1 MPGHTHTKGP
11 IRRGLVLRLSPS
23 FFFFF
28 GFLLCYS
35 ATLIAYTD
43 GLKGG
48 EEDGVVRCTGSVFCP
63 NKDAQEPLNKA
74 PCVNELIG
82 LSQLFFFFFLW
93 GGAGT
98 CEEHRRT
105 AAEEALCSSRHFVPW
120 KGEGGMRSSLSTAH
134 RARQQGRR
142 KEGKNE
148 VVVQRQ
154 R

>member
-1 MPGHTHTKGP
+1 MPGHTHTQKA
-11 IRRGLVLRLSPS
+11 LYVAVSYCVSPLG
-23 FFFFF
+23 FFFF

-82 LSQLFFFFFLW
+82 LSQLLFFFFV
-93 GGAGT
+93 G
-98 CEEHRRT
+98 
-105 AAEEALCSSRHFVPW
+105 
-120 KGEGGMRSSLSTAH
+120 
-134 RARQQGRR
+134 
-142 KEGKNE
+142 
-148 VVVQRQ
+148 
-154 R
+154 